1 MSSVVIFGAMYQPS
15 AVAAASE
22 DYTLYDGC
30 FPSELAQGWVGGG
43 STIALMPRHK
53 SAAKEPLPKGSPAPL
68 ATGCSDCGDGISVGS
83 SGFSAMRTPQRRG
96 WRSKAGT
103 GRGISPIGA
112 IHMENIETKGRKEP
126 RELADRRQFAVRNEA
141 TCLPIPATL
150 KLPTRW
156 RTIAR
161 GTTAG

>member
-112 IHMENIETKGRKEP
+112 IHMENIETKGRKS
-126 RELADRRQFAVRNEA
+126 RASWRIGGNSQFAMRPRVYLFQQRSNYPPDGA
-141 TCLPIPATL
+141 P
-150 KLPTRW
+150 
-156 RTIAR
+156 
-161 GTTAG
+161 